1 MSLENLIIKIRIEK
15 DKRLEECR
23 ERERERADLGTLRP
37 ILLKEIL
44 VVRILLK
51 ILTRV
56 KILRTGSTEI
66 NS

>member
-15 DKRLEECR
+15 DKRIEEC
-23 ERERERADLGTLRP
+23 RERADLGTLRP

-56 KILRTGSTEI
+56 KILRT
-66 NS
+66 